1 MQRTAVYPGSF
12 DPVTR
17 GHLDIIQRASRLFD
31 RVIVAAAENPAKQFT
46 FSVSERLRMLEQSVR
61 GLPGVEVDAM
71 GGLIVDYLKA
81 KNAYILIRGL
91 RAVSDLDYEFQM
103 ASINRRLYPKVETV
117 FLMPDERYTYLSSS
131 IVKTVAR
138 FGAQVDEL
146 VPPPACRA
154 LARRF
159 RGGRAENSRARRKR

>member
-1 MQRTAVYPGSF
+1 MKRTAVYPGSF
-12 DPVTR
+12 DTVTL

-31 RVIVAAAENPAKQFT
+31 RVIVAVAVNPAKQFT
-46 FSVSERLRMLEQSVR
+46 FSVSERLRMLEESVR
-61 GLPGVEVDAM
+61 GIPGVEVDAM

-81 KNAYILIRGL
+81 HGACILIRGL

-138 FGAQVDEL
+138 FGARVDDL
-146 VPPPACRA
+146 LPPPACRT
-154 LARRF
+154 LARKYR
-159 RGGRAENSRARRKR
+159 SRRPR